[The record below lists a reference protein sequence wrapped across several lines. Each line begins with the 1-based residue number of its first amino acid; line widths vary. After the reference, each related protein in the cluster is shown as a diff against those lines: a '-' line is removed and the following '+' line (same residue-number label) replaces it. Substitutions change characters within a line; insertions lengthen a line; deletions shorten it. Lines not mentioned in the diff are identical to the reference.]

1 MDLKKLETKL
11 PMAVIDQIPSVI
23 EKFKIDTPLRLAH
36 FLAQCAHESGDF
48 KATIESLNYSA
59 KGLLATFPKY
69 FTAETAALYE
79 RKPEKIANIVYANR
93 MGNNNISDG
102 WKYKGRG
109 FIQLTGKSGYAAF
122 DKIVP
127 EDILANPD
135 LVASK
140 YPLLSAAWF
149 WDSKNLNT
157 LADNGKSD
165 AVVTQITKKVNG
177 GTIGLEDRIAKFKLF
192 NSLIA

>member
-1 MDLKKLETKL
+1 
-11 PMAVIDQIPSVI
+11 VIDEIPSVM

-79 RKPEKIANIVYANR
+79 RKAEKIANIVYANR

>member
-11 PMAVIDQIPSVI
+11 PRTVIDEIPSVM

-36 FLAQCAHESGDF
+36 FLAQCAHESGGF

-69 FTAETAALYE
+69 FNAETAALYE

-93 MGNNNISDG
+93 MGNNNIADG

-135 LVASK
+135 LVSSK

-177 GTIGLEDRIAKFKLF
+177 GTHGLAERISKFKFFIEIL
-192 NSLIA
+192 S

>member
-59 KGLLATFPKY
+59 KGLLDTFPKY

>member
-11 PMAVIDQIPSVI
+11 PRTVIDQIPSVI

-93 MGNNNISDG
+93 MGNDNVADG

-109 FIQLTGKSGYAAF
+109 YIQLTGKSGYSAF

-127 EDILANPD
+127 EDILSNPD

-140 YPLLSAAWF
+140 YPLLSASWF
-149 WDSKNLNT
+149 WNSRDLNSI
-157 LADNGKSD
+157 ADKGATD
-165 AVVTQITKKVNG
+165 LTVTQITKKVNG
-177 GTIGLEDRIAKFKLF
+177 GTIGLPDRIAKFKLF
-192 NSLIA
+192 NSLIS

>member
-1 MDLKKLETKL
+1 MDLKKLGTKL

-93 MGNNNISDG
+93 MGNDNVSDG

>member
-11 PMAVIDQIPSVI
+11 PRTVIDQIPSVI
-23 EKFKIDTPLRLAH
+23 EKFKIDTPLRLVH

-69 FTAETAALYE
+69 FTAETAVLYE
-79 RKPEKIANIVYANR
+79 RKAEKIANIVYANR

-109 FIQLTGKSGYAAF
+109 YIQLTGKNGYAAF

-127 EDILANPD
+127 EDILSNPD

-149 WDSKNLNT
+149 WNSRDLNSI
-157 LADNGKSD
+157 ADKGATD
-165 AVVTQITKKVNG
+165 LTVTQITKKVNG
-177 GTIGLEDRIAKFKLF
+177 GTIGLPDRIAKFKLF
-192 NSLIA
+192 NSLIS

>member
-1 MDLKKLETKL
+1 
-11 PMAVIDQIPSVI
+11 
-23 EKFKIDTPLRLAH
+23 
-36 FLAQCAHESGDF
+36 
-48 KATIESLNYSA
+48 
-59 KGLLATFPKY
+59 
-69 FTAETAALYE
+69 
-79 RKPEKIANIVYANR
+79 
-93 MGNNNISDG
+93 MGNNNIGDG

-109 FIQLTGKSGYAAF
+109 YIQLTGKNGYAAF
-122 DKIVP
+122 DKVVP

-135 LVASK
+135 LVSIK

-177 GTIGLEDRIAKFKLF
+177 GTHGLPDRIAKFKLF

>member
-11 PMAVIDQIPSVI
+11 PRTVIDQIPSVI

-93 MGNNNISDG
+93 MGNDNVADG

-149 WDSKNLNT
+149 WNSRDLNSI
-157 LADNGKSD
+157 ADRGATD
-165 AVVTQITKKVNG
+165 LTVTQITKKVNG
-177 GTIGLEDRIAKFKLF
+177 GTIGLPDRIAKFKLF
-192 NSLIA
+192 NSLIS

>member
-1 MDLKKLETKL
+1 MDLKKLGTKL

-93 MGNNNISDG
+93 MGNDNVADG

-149 WDSKNLNT
+149 WNSRDLNSI
-157 LADNGKSD
+157 ADRGATD
-165 AVVTQITKKVNG
+165 LTVTQITKKVNG
-177 GTIGLEDRIAKFKLF
+177 GTIGLPDRIAKFKLF
-192 NSLIA
+192 NSLIS

>member
-11 PMAVIDQIPSVI
+11 PRTVIDQIPSVI

-109 FIQLTGKSGYAAF
+109 YIQLTGKSGYAAF

>member
-1 MDLKKLETKL
+1 M
-11 PMAVIDQIPSVI
+11 DQIPSVI
-23 EKFKIDTPLRLAH
+23 DVFKINTPLRLAH
-36 FLAQCAHESGDF
+36 FLAQCAHESNNF
-48 KATIESLNYSA
+48 KATVENLNYSA
-59 KGLLATFPKY
+59 KSLRAVFGKY
-69 FTAETAALYE
+69 FPDDATAKAYE

-93 MGNNNISDG
+93 MGNDDKGDG

-109 FIQLTGKSGYAAF
+109 YIQLTGKNNYAAF
-122 DKIVP
+122 DRMVP

-135 LVASK
+135 LVATK

-165 AVVTQITKKVNG
+165 AVVTQMTKKING
-177 GTIGLEDRIAKFKLF
+177 GAIGLDDRLAKFKLF
-192 NSLIA
+192 ISEIS